1 MKARMKA
8 ALSLLSV
15 MFMLISVPVM
25 ASEKPEMYLQ
35 AEYVKDSDKEIQ
47 VECKIKNGDSVSNG
61 KIRVL
66 YDADKAELKS
76 SGAGDALEGT
86 MCEIND
92 CLKGNKEAGELVAAF
107 ASSEKIKKEGS
118 ILSMKFQVKD
128 GVKDG
133 DKISFTLKPEKL
145 AGESGDFETK
155 EIIMEFEAGKEKTQ
169 IGNPESGNAGNGGSI
184 DTEENKDD
192 GKNKESDTDKK
203 PDQQKVDKKKSNV
216 KTGDETETGKYIVL
230 GAGAGII
237 VLAGAVAAIK
247 KKKVD

>member
-25 ASEKPEMYLQ
+25 ASEKPELYLQ
-35 AEYVKDSDKEIQ
+35 AEYVQDSDKEIQ

-76 SGAGDALEGT
+76 SGAGDALEGA

-118 ILSMKFQVKD
+118 VLSMKFQ
-128 GVKDG
+128 VKDG

-145 AGESGDFETK
+145 AGESGDFTEKEVTMKFETGKK
-155 EIIMEFEAGKEKTQ
+155 EAQ
-169 IGNPESGNAGNGGSI
+169 ISKPQG
-184 DTEENKDD
+184 
-192 GKNKESDTDKK
+192 SDTDEDKEK
-203 PDQQKVDKKKSNV
+203 LNSDKKISNV
-216 KTGDETETGKYIVL
+216 KTGDETAAGKYIAL
-230 GAGAGII
+230 GIGAGII
-237 VLAGAVAAIK
+237 ALGSIAAVK
-247 KKKVD
+247 KKGC

>member
-25 ASEKPEMYLQ
+25 ASEKPELYLQ

-76 SGAGDALEGT
+76 SGAGDALEGV

-118 ILSMKFQVKD
+118 VLSMKFQ
-128 GVKDG
+128 VKDG

-145 AGESGDFETK
+145 AGESGDFTEKEVTMKFETGKK
-155 EIIMEFEAGKEKTQ
+155 EAQ
-169 IGNPESGNAGNGGSI
+169 ISKPQG
-184 DTEENKDD
+184 
-192 GKNKESDTDKK
+192 SDTDEDKEK
-203 PDQQKVDKKKSNV
+203 LNSDKKISNV
-216 KTGDETETGKYIVL
+216 KTGDETAAGKYIAL
-230 GAGAGII
+230 GIGAGII
-237 VLAGAVAAIK
+237 ALGSIAAVK
-247 KKKVD
+247 KKGC

>member
-25 ASEKPEMYLQ
+25 ASEKPELYLQ
-35 AEYVKDSDKEIQ
+35 AEYVQDSDKEIQ

-76 SGAGDALEGT
+76 SGAGDALEGA

-118 ILSMKFQVKD
+118 VLSMKFQ
-128 GVKDG
+128 VKDG

-145 AGESGDFETK
+145 AGESGDFTEKEVTMKFETGKK
-155 EIIMEFEAGKEKTQ
+155 EAQ
-169 IGNPESGNAGNGGSI
+169 ISKPQG
-184 DTEENKDD
+184 
-192 GKNKESDTDKK
+192 SDTDEDKEK
-203 PDQQKVDKKKSNV
+203 LNSDKKISNV
-216 KTGDETETGKYIVL
+216 KTGDETAAGKYIAL
-230 GAGAGII
+230 GIGAGII
-237 VLAGAVAAIK
+237 ALGSIAAVK
-247 KKKVD
+247 KKRC

>member
-25 ASEKPEMYLQ
+25 ASEKPELYLQ
-35 AEYVKDSDKEIQ
+35 AEYVQDSDKEIQ

-61 KIRVL
+61 KIGVL

-76 SGAGDALEGT
+76 SGAGDALEGA

-118 ILSMKFQVKD
+118 VLSMKFQ
-128 GVKDG
+128 VKDG

-145 AGESGDFETK
+145 AGESGDFTEKEVTMKFETGKK
-155 EIIMEFEAGKEKTQ
+155 EAQ
-169 IGNPESGNAGNGGSI
+169 ISKPQG
-184 DTEENKDD
+184 
-192 GKNKESDTDKK
+192 SDTDEDKEK
-203 PDQQKVDKKKSNV
+203 LNSDKKISNV
-216 KTGDETETGKYIVL
+216 KTGDETAAGKYIAL
-230 GAGAGII
+230 GIGAGII
-237 VLAGAVAAIK
+237 ALGSIAAVK
-247 KKKVD
+247 KKRC

>member
-25 ASEKPEMYLQ
+25 ASEKPELYLQ
-35 AEYVKDSDKEIQ
+35 AEYVQDSDKEIQ

-76 SGAGDALEGT
+76 SGAGDALEGA

-118 ILSMKFQVKD
+118 VLSMKFQVKD

-145 AGESGDFETK
+145 AGESGDFTEKEVTMKFETGKK
-155 EIIMEFEAGKEKTQ
+155 EAQ
-169 IGNPESGNAGNGGSI
+169 ISKPQG
-184 DTEENKDD
+184 
-192 GKNKESDTDKK
+192 SDTDEDKEK
-203 PDQQKVDKKKSNV
+203 LNSDKKISNV
-216 KTGDETETGKYIVL
+216 KTGDETAAGKYIAL
-230 GAGAGII
+230 GIGAGII
-237 VLAGAVAAIK
+237 ALGSIAAVK
-247 KKKVD
+247 KKRC